1 MKINRTWQGRLST
14 SSSAAAK
21 AGHIA
26 VIVLAVLGGLNALWQ
41 TLFAS
46 EANVVDPARDIV
58 NQSAIVS
65 SFAQDFVAV
74 WLTSTSSNAASLT
87 QFVSVHPSELNL
99 PSTPAVVIGAPTVV
113 AVTYQGGAGRDSDGD
128 LFSVTVGVTERP
140 YESASP
146 ARAVY
151 RVPVLWSRYG
161 PRAVSLPFRVMG
173 PGPGA
178 TLALAYPTTLG
189 ASDPAYSTAAGF
201 ITAYLTAAGGVD
213 RYVTAD
219 SRIVALGGVY
229 QNVSVG
235 TITATQAPPGVPE
248 DADTARV
255 LVQVTAVTSQYA
267 PVQLVYPLTLRGVAG
282 RWSVAA
288 IDPVPAL
295 SDQDELVPVVTGG
308 GVAAVAAK

>member
-1 MKINRTWQGRLST
+1 MKINRTWAGRLST
-14 SSSAAAK
+14 SSTVGAK
-21 AGHIA
+21 AGRVA
-26 VIVLAVLGGLNALWQ
+26 VSVLAVLGGLNALWQ
-41 TLFAS
+41 MLFSSPIDVA
-46 EANVVDPARDIV
+46 EPARDVV

-74 WLTSTSSNAASLT
+74 WLTATSTSAASLAP
-87 QFVSVHPSELNL
+87 FVSVQPSELHL

-113 AVTYQGGAGRDSDGD
+113 AVTYQGSAGRDGDGD
-128 LFSVTVGVTERP
+128 VYAVTVGVTERP

-146 ARAVY
+146 TRAVY

-173 PGPGA
+173 PGSGA
-178 TLALAYPTTLG
+178 NLALAYPTTLG
-189 ASDPAYSTAAGF
+189 AADPAYATAAGF

-229 QNVSVG
+229 QSVSVG
-235 TITATQAPPGVPE
+235 TITATAEPAGVP
-248 DADTARV
+248 DDGDTARM

-267 PVQLVYPLTLRGVAG
+267 PVQLVYPLRLRGQDH

-295 SDQDELVPVVTGG
+295 SDQDELAPVVTGAG
-308 GVAAVAAK
+308 A